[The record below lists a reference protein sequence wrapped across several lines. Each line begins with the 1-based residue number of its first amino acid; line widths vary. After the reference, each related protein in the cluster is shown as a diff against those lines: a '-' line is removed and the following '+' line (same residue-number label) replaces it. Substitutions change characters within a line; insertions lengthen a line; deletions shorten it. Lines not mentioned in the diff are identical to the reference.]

1 MIETAVGEP
10 RQETFTRADLR
21 TLEQLMAQFEPEVPL
36 EWQLDVGDVNSGWH
50 DLEHVGRIPEL
61 VHRLGDG
68 DWLVLQTK
76 GDEENL
82 RYAQLMGNGEHFHVE
97 VAVNK
102 PDGVHNFRIGYGGDS
117 IAEGNEPGTSPGDNQ
132 WLTREDAIDVVSAW
146 ARGGRFLSGYGA
158 CLHMY

>member
-1 MIETAVGEP
+1 M
-10 RQETFTRADLR
+10 
-21 TLEQLMAQFEPEVPL
+21 
-36 EWQLDVGDVNSGWH
+36 NSGWH

-76 GDEENL
+76 GDEANL
-82 RYAQLMGNGEHFHVE
+82 RYAQLMGN
-97 VAVNK
+97 
-102 PDGVHNFRIGYGGDS
+102 
-117 IAEGNEPGTSPGDNQ
+117 EGNEPGTPPGDNQ
-132 WLTREDAIDVVSAW
+132 WLTRADAIDVVSAW